1 MAFVYLDPC
10 RFCSLASSLHVA
22 TQISLRG
29 YVLNMETNY
38 FHKAVSCLVL
48 VGIQTKHG
56 CDTIIQLEQT
66 LNMISKNSVHVK
78 RLKTCDLLETT

>member
-38 FHKAVSCLVL
+38 FHKAVTFKLFHVWFWLASKPNMAV
-48 VGIQTKHG
+48 
-56 CDTIIQLEQT
+56 T
-66 LNMISKNSVHVK
+66 L
-78 RLKTCDLLETT
+78 